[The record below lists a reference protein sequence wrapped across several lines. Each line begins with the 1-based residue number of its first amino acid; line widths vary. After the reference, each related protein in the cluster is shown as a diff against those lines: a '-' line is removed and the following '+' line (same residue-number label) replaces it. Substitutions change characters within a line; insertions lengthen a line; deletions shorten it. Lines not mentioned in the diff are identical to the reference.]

1 MNTYNDLTL
10 IIVCYKSFYL
20 IKKNI
25 NNLKNF
31 KTIIIDNSNCYK
43 TYNLVK
49 EYKNIKYIKTV
60 KNLGYGAAN
69 NIAVKNSETKY
80 VLILN
85 PDIIIDNTSIQI
97 LFENVKKYENFGI
110 LAPSLYDQNNL
121 RRTNGSR
128 SILKDKKISSSKS
141 NFAVGDTCYDYIIGC
156 AILIEKHFFLNIGC
170 FDESFFM
177 YFEDND
183 LCDRVHLN
191 KRSVI
196 EIPKSKMIHMQGLSS
211 KLNFIF
217 KIKLSVIHKVSECLY
232 LKKNLSKSK
241 LFFSLT
247 KNFFDYFQRSFF
259 NIIIFKPKK
268 SFKNILRMFSIILFV
283 TNFYKLLY

>member
-1 MNTYNDLTL
+1 MNLLNDLTL
-10 IIVCYKSFYL
+10 IIVCYKSFLL

-31 KTIIIDNSNCYK
+31 NTIIIDNSNCYK

-49 EYKNIKYIKTV
+49 EFKNIKYIKTT
-60 KNLGYGAAN
+60 KNLGYGVAN
-69 NIAVKNSETKY
+69 NIAIKNSETKY

-85 PDIIIDNTSIQI
+85 PDIVIDITSIQI
-97 LFENVKKYENFGI
+97 LFESIKKYQNFGI
-110 LAPSLYDQNNL
+110 LAPSLYDQNNI

-128 SILKDKKISSSKS
+128 SILKNKRISYVSS
-141 NFAVGDTCYDYIIGC
+141 NFPSGDACYDYVIGC
-156 AILIEKHFFLNIGC
+156 AMLIEKQFFLNIGS
-170 FDESFFM
+170 FDEIFFM

-183 LCDRVHLN
+183 LCDRVNFN

-196 EIPKSKMIHMQGLSS
+196 EIPESKMVHMQGLSS
-211 KLNFIF
+211 ELNFFIET
-217 KIKLSVIHKVSECLY
+217 KLSVIHKISECLY

-241 LFFSLT
+241 LFLNLT
-247 KNFFDYFQRSFF
+247 KKFFDYFQRSFF

-268 SFKNILRMFSIILFV
+268 SFKNILRMLSIILFV

>member
-110 LAPSLYDQNNL
+110 LAPSLYNQNNL

>member
-110 LAPSLYDQNNL
+110 LAPSLYNQNNL

-268 SFKNILRMFSIILFV
+268 SFKNILRMFSIILFI

>member
-69 NIAVKNSETKY
+69 NIAVRNSETKY

-110 LAPSLYDQNNL
+110 LAPSLYNQNNL

-268 SFKNILRMFSIILFV
+268 SFKNILRMFSIILFI

>member
-10 IIVCYKSFYL
+10 IIVCYKSFSL

-49 EYKNIKYIKTV
+49 EYRNIKYIKTV

-110 LAPSLYDQNNL
+110 LAPSLYNQNNL

-128 SILKDKKISSSKS
+128 SILKDKRISSSKS

-196 EIPKSKMIHMQGLSS
+196 EISKSKMIHMQGLSS

-217 KIKLSVIHKVSECLY
+217 KIKLSVIHKISECLY

-268 SFKNILRMFSIILFV
+268 SFKNILRMFSIILFI

>member
-10 IIVCYKSFYL
+10 IIVCYKSFSL

-49 EYKNIKYIKTV
+49 EYRNIKYIKTV

-69 NIAVKNSETKY
+69 NIAVRNSETKY

-110 LAPSLYDQNNL
+110 LAPSLYNQNNL

-128 SILKDKKISSSKS
+128 SILKDKRISSSKS

>member
-110 LAPSLYDQNNL
+110 LAPSLYNQNNL

-268 SFKNILRMFSIILFV
+268 SFKNILRMLSIILFV

>member
-1 MNTYNDLTL
+1 
-10 IIVCYKSFYL
+10 
-20 IKKNI
+20 
-25 NNLKNF
+25 
-31 KTIIIDNSNCYK
+31 
-43 TYNLVK
+43 
-49 EYKNIKYIKTV
+49 
-60 KNLGYGAAN
+60 
-69 NIAVKNSETKY
+69 
-80 VLILN
+80 
-85 PDIIIDNTSIQI
+85 
-97 LFENVKKYENFGI
+97 
-110 LAPSLYDQNNL
+110 
-121 RRTNGSR
+121 
-128 SILKDKKISSSKS
+128 
-141 NFAVGDTCYDYIIGC
+141 
-156 AILIEKHFFLNIGC
+156 
-170 FDESFFM
+170 M

-268 SFKNILRMFSIILFV
+268 SFKNILRMFSIILFI

>member
-10 IIVCYKSFYL
+10 IIVCYKSFSL

-49 EYKNIKYIKTV
+49 EYRNIKYIKTV

-110 LAPSLYDQNNL
+110 LAPSLYNQNNL

-128 SILKDKKISSSKS
+128 SILKDKRISSSKS

-217 KIKLSVIHKVSECLY
+217 KIKLSVIHKISECLY

>member
-10 IIVCYKSFYL
+10 IIVCYKSFSL

-49 EYKNIKYIKTV
+49 EYRNIKYIKTV

-69 NIAVKNSETKY
+69 NIAVRNSETKY

-110 LAPSLYDQNNL
+110 LAPSLYNQNNL

-217 KIKLSVIHKVSECLY
+217 KIKLSVIHKISECLY

>member
-10 IIVCYKSFYL
+10 IIVCYKSFSL

-110 LAPSLYDQNNL
+110 LAPSLYNQNNL

-128 SILKDKKISSSKS
+128 SILKDKRISSSKS

>member
-1 MNTYNDLTL
+1 MNTFNDLTL
-10 IIVCYKSFYL
+10 IIVCYKSFSL

-49 EYKNIKYIKTV
+49 EYRNIKYIKTV

-69 NIAVKNSETKY
+69 NIAVRNSETKY

-85 PDIIIDNTSIQI
+85 PDIVIDNTSIQI
-97 LFENVKKYENFGI
+97 LFENVKKYENIGI

-128 SILKDKKISSSKS
+128 SILKYKGIRSVKS

-156 AILIEKHFFLNIGC
+156 AILIEKQFFLNIGC
-170 FDESFFM
+170 FDETFFM

-183 LCDRVHLN
+183 LCDRVHLH

-196 EIPKSKMIHMQGLSS
+196 EIPKSKMTHMQGLSS

-241 LFFSLT
+241 LFFRLT
-247 KNFFDYFQRSFF
+247 KNFLDYFQRSFF

-268 SFKNILRMFSIILFV
+268 SFKNILRMLSIILFV

>member
-110 LAPSLYDQNNL
+110 LAPSLYNQNNL

-141 NFAVGDTCYDYIIGC
+141 NFAGGDTCYDYIIGC

>member
-1 MNTYNDLTL
+1 
-10 IIVCYKSFYL
+10 
-20 IKKNI
+20 
-25 NNLKNF
+25 
-31 KTIIIDNSNCYK
+31 
-43 TYNLVK
+43 
-49 EYKNIKYIKTV
+49 
-60 KNLGYGAAN
+60 
-69 NIAVKNSETKY
+69 
-80 VLILN
+80 
-85 PDIIIDNTSIQI
+85 
-97 LFENVKKYENFGI
+97 
-110 LAPSLYDQNNL
+110 
-121 RRTNGSR
+121 
-128 SILKDKKISSSKS
+128 
-141 NFAVGDTCYDYIIGC
+141 
-156 AILIEKHFFLNIGC
+156 
-170 FDESFFM
+170 M

-241 LFFSLT
+241 LFFRLT
-247 KNFFDYFQRSFF
+247 KNFLDYFQRSFF

-268 SFKNILRMFSIILFV
+268 SFKNILRMLSIILFV

>member
-110 LAPSLYDQNNL
+110 LAPSLYNQNNL

-128 SILKDKKISSSKS
+128 SILKDKRISSSKS

-268 SFKNILRMFSIILFV
+268 SFKNILRMFSIILFI

>member
-10 IIVCYKSFYL
+10 IIVCYKSFSL

-49 EYKNIKYIKTV
+49 EYRNIKYIKTV

-69 NIAVKNSETKY
+69 NIAVRNSETKY

-110 LAPSLYDQNNL
+110 LAPSLYNQNNL

-128 SILKDKKISSSKS
+128 SILKDKRISSSKS

-217 KIKLSVIHKVSECLY
+217 KIKLSVIHKISECLY